1 MSVPVPGE
9 PSEQQ
14 VRALRVID
22 RQQRNGEDGHD
33 CEGDLSMCSRN
44 WPATH
49 HALVRRGLVEA
60 TYDHWRD
67 PTDTP
72 WTYRL
77 TDAGRAAIQ
86 ATGGTDD

>member
-1 MSVPVPGE
+1 MST
-9 PSEQQ
+9 PSRQQ
-14 VRALRVID
+14 LRALRVIQ
-22 RQQRNGEDGHD
+22 RQQDAGEDGHD

-60 TYDHWRD
+60 TFHDGD
-67 PTDTP
+67 DSP

-77 TDAGRAAIQ
+77 TDAGRAIVRED
-86 ATGGTDD
+86 GP